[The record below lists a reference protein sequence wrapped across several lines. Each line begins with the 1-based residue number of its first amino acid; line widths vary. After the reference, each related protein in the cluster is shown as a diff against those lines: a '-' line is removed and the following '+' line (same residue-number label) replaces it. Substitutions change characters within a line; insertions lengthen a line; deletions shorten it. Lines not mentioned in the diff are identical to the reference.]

1 MAPKAKQTQGS
12 KRKGVESS
20 QPRRP
25 TRPAQ
30 FDGNRFRS
38 AAHYERFKELS
49 PRKLWHDKEFKI
61 SPMGEYKGILDIF
74 EKRKW
79 GRLLAPYT
87 QINSDIVKEFFVNA
101 FPVDEDGDPSEK
113 HFDYTTFVRGR
124 QFSFDR
130 EAINTYL
137 GNPFPIRHPDDL
149 CTFHRKQAQGNWDHD
164 LLQRTILKEG
174 RTYDVSAAGR
184 PHRALKGD
192 MTTPAQ
198 VILKLIVHNIR
209 PESHTSSTTVDVTP
223 LICSI
228 LDGTKVDVARIIA
241 TELRHI
247 ALSGKFT
254 PSCPLGLPGLIM
266 GLVSSIR
273 IPIPPQVHETIAN
286 PIDDVFIARNMDKKT
301 KQRPQTSRPSS
312 SRAPR
317 VPQASQP
324 LDFSNFD
331 PRLQACYS
339 YTWDQNDASYRAM
352 SALQNSMYRMQMHS
366 GMPDDAALQVM
377 SPEAYQMHVAWPGV
391 RPFHY
396 GGGSAQGDGAGQGDG
411 DGNDDGVE
419 GDGEDDDEVFSANA
433 SGEEEEMDQDD
444 E

>member
-1 MAPKAKQTQGS
+1 
-12 KRKGVESS
+12 
-20 QPRRP
+20 
-25 TRPAQ
+25 
-30 FDGNRFRS
+30 
-38 AAHYERFKELS
+38 
-49 PRKLWHDKEFKI
+49 
-61 SPMGEYKGILDIF
+61 
-74 EKRKW
+74 
-79 GRLLAPYT
+79 
-87 QINSDIVKEFFVNA
+87 
-101 FPVDEDGDPSEK
+101 
-113 HFDYTTFVRGR
+113 
-124 QFSFDR
+124 
-130 EAINTYL
+130 
-137 GNPFPIRHPDDL
+137 
-149 CTFHRKQAQGNWDHD
+149 
-164 LLQRTILKEG
+164 
-174 RTYDVSAAGR
+174 
-184 PHRALKGD
+184 
-192 MTTPAQ
+192 
-198 VILKLIVHNIR
+198 
-209 PESHTSSTTVDVTP
+209 
-223 LICSI
+223 
-228 LDGTKVDVARIIA
+228 
-241 TELRHI
+241 
-247 ALSGKFT
+247 
-254 PSCPLGLPGLIM
+254 M

-286 PIDDVFIARNMDKKT
+286 PIDDAFIARNMDKKT

-377 SPEAYQMHVAWPGV
+377 SPEAYQTHVAWPGV

-411 DGNDDGVE
+411 DGNDDDVE